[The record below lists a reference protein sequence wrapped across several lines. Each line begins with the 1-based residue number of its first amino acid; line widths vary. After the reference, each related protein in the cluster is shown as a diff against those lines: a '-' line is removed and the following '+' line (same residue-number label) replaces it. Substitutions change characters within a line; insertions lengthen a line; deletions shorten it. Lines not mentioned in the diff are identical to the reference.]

1 MNAKICSRLPSMIRA
16 AREAAGVSQKALAA
30 DLAVDQTQLCAL
42 EKGRRGVQD
51 RQTLERIASALRLDQ
66 AALDELVWA
75 MSHDRVVASVERSGL
90 PKATALVSL
99 ALQASR
105 ALSQEEMRGLESLIS
120 DLLEGKRQLSRL
132 ALRSKEEPA
141 MT

>member
-1 MNAKICSRLPSMIRA
+1 MIRA
-16 AREAAGVSQKALAA
+16 ARDAAGVSQKALAA
-30 DLAVDQTQLCAL
+30 DMAVDQTQLCAL

-51 RQTLERIASALRLDQ
+51 RQTLERIAGALRLDQ

-75 MSHDRVVASVERSGL
+75 MSHDRVIASVERSGL
-90 PKATALVSL
+90 SKAATLVSL
-99 ALQASR
+99 ALQASHV
-105 ALSQEEMRGLESLIS
+105 LSQDEIGGLENLIS
-120 DLLEGKRQLSRL
+120 GLLEGKRQLSQL